1 MSGTT
6 PTATPGVPSGVAL
19 LGMLQLTDSALP
31 TGAFSH
37 SLGLE
42 TYMSDG
48 RVEGEEDFAAWLE
61 MFVEQQLTF
70 TDALAVRLVYAAEN
84 FDAVAD
90 LDELVTAQALPA
102 QIREAGR
109 TMGRRLLRIGAPA
122 YPGDWVRRYHEGVEA
137 GTLDAHQALVWG
149 VIAREIGV
157 PVEEAVAAH
166 LYASVMSLTQNAVR
180 GIPLGQ
186 DAGQRVVRR
195 AQEWV
200 LRAVEVSRGLHP
212 DDLDHVMP
220 EFDDHVLDMHGGD
233 GLILDDQDAER
244 TIGPLLRSAGNGIR
258 GIHRPAPGTVV
269 GTGAVQALHPP

>member
-1 MSGTT
+1 MPSTPTDMAGTT

-42 TYMSDG
+42 TYISDG

-70 TDALAVRLVYAAEN
+70 TDALAVRLVYAAED

-200 LRAVEVSRGLHP
+200 LRAVEVSRDLDP
-212 DDLDHVMP
+212 DDL
-220 EFDDHVLDMHGGD
+220 GA
-233 GLILDDQDAER
+233 I
-244 TIGPLLRSAGNGIR
+244 
-258 GIHRPAPGTVV
+258 APGLEI
-269 GTGAVQALHPP
+269 AQMRHERQRARMFMS

>member
-1 MSGTT
+1 MAGTT
-6 PTATPGVPSGVAL
+6 STAAPGVPSGVAL

-109 TMGRRLLRIGAPA
+109 TMGRRLLRTGAPA
-122 YPGDWVRRYHEGVEA
+122 LFFTTIVLLLAVVGAMVYVALTQGIAVAQPDLSHAGGISEVRR
-137 GTLDAHQALVWG
+137 
-149 VIAREIGV
+149 IA
-157 PVEEAVAAH
+157 
-166 LYASVMSLTQNAVR
+166 SLAEVF
-180 GIPLGQ
+180 GAMLAPHCPLGPISLASSLQ
-186 DAGQRVVRR
+186 VAFSTPNFLIQEQSMGIHYNTTAEMLDYLIDTTPMTFVNGSIERWEAPGLGVDVDEAAVRR
-195 AQEWV
+195 ADGRSPDWRPPVWRHADGSFAEW
-200 LRAVEVSRGLHP
+200 
-212 DDLDHVMP
+212 
-220 EFDDHVLDMHGGD
+220 
-233 GLILDDQDAER
+233 
-244 TIGPLLRSAGNGIR
+244 
-258 GIHRPAPGTVV
+258 
-269 GTGAVQALHPP
+269 

>member
-1 MSGTT
+1 MAADLQPIRVRAEMVGVVDG
-6 PTATPGVPSGVAL
+6 PGRQPEDLA
-19 LGMLQLTDSALP
+19 LQLGQRLKIDACHAFPLFPLP
-31 TGAFSH
+31 VLVGHPGWKRLRAPHVPELREAGQHARHIGTQHRRQEDLRHGDPV
-37 SLGLE
+37 GLLQ
-42 TYMSDG
+42 G
-48 RVEGEEDFAAWLE
+48 LHL
-61 MFVEQQLTF
+61 QLAR
-70 TDALAVRLVYAAEN
+70 DALAVRLVYAAED
-84 FDAVAD
+84 FDSVAD

-166 LYASVMSLTQNAVR
+166 LYAAVMSLTQNAVR

-212 DDLDHVMP
+212 DDL
-220 EFDDHVLDMHGGD
+220 GA
-233 GLILDDQDAER
+233 I
-244 TIGPLLRSAGNGIR
+244 
-258 GIHRPAPGTVV
+258 APGLEI
-269 GTGAVQALHPP
+269 AQMRHERQRARMFMS

>member
-1 MSGTT
+1 MAGTT
-6 PTATPGVPSGVAL
+6 PTAAPGVPSGVAL

-70 TDALAVRLVYAAEN
+70 TDALAVRLVYAAED
-84 FDAVAD
+84 FDSVAD

-212 DDLDHVMP
+212 DDL
-220 EFDDHVLDMHGGD
+220 GA
-233 GLILDDQDAER
+233 I
-244 TIGPLLRSAGNGIR
+244 
-258 GIHRPAPGTVV
+258 APGLEI
-269 GTGAVQALHPP
+269 AQMRHERQRARMFMS